1 MRDKTIKPKIRFF
14 TTKIVVYYSKLT
26 KILNGKLNENYLIT
40 TKIVDY
46 YKQLTKIIFL
56 TANWTNE
63 TNIIDT
69 TKIVV
74 YYKQLA
80 KIIFNDNVDNIARK
94 SYGEADRSTE
104 GR

>member
-46 YKQLTKIIFL
+46 
-56 TANWTNE
+56 
-63 TNIIDT
+63 
-69 TKIVV
+69 
-74 YYKQLA
+74 
-80 KIIFNDNVDNIARK
+80 
-94 SYGEADRSTE
+94 
-104 GR
+104 